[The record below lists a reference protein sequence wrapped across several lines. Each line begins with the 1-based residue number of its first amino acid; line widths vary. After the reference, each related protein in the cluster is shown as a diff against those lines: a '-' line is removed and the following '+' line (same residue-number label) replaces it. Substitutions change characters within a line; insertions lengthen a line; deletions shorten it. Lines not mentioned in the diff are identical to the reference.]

1 MVFPTFKMLIAVKE
15 HSAQVHGKLKEN
27 QQNEV
32 SMAVRTA
39 AAIAHPNI
47 AFIKYWGNKD
57 DLLRLPMNGSIS
69 MNLGTLYTKTV
80 VSFRDELHCDTLK
93 INDKEINGEALTRV
107 AKFLDII
114 RSMSAEPRFAT
125 VESVNNFPI
134 GAGIASSA
142 SAFAALALAGS
153 AAAGMELSEAE
164 CSRLA
169 RRGSGSACRSVPG
182 GYSEWLAGDDDQS
195 SLSISIAA
203 EDYWD
208 LIDLIV
214 VVSESHKKVGSTAGH
229 RMAVTSPYQ
238 QMRVESAPERLLECR
253 NAILQRDFNRLAEV
267 SEKDSTMMHAVMMTQ
282 NPPLFYWEPLSLDII
297 KTIMDWRKDGFP
309 CFATLDAGPNV
320 HIICPASV
328 SAALQQRLDKIPGV
342 KEIIRSNIGGAA
354 VLV

>member
-1 MVFPTFKMLIAVKE
+1 
-15 HSAQVHGKLKEN
+15 
-27 QQNEV
+27 
-32 SMAVRTA
+32 MAVRTA

-69 MNLGTLYTKTV
+69 MNLGTLHTRTV
-80 VSFRDELHCDTLK
+80 VSFRDELHRDTLK

-107 AKFLDII
+107 GQFLDII
-114 RSMSAEPRFAT
+114 RSMSAEPRFAA

-169 RRGSGSACRSVPG
+169 RRGSGSACRSIPAG
-182 GYSEWLAGDDDQS
+182 FSEWIAGDDDQS
-195 SLSISIAA
+195 SYAISIAPR
-203 EDYWD
+203 DYWD

-214 VVSESHKKVGSTAGH
+214 VVSENHKKIGSTAGH
-229 RMAVTSPYQ
+229 SMAITSPYQ
-238 QMRVESAPERLLECR
+238 QTRVATAPERLLECR
-253 NAILQRDFNRLAEV
+253 NAILQRDFNRLAVV

-282 NPPLFYWEPLSLDII
+282 KPPLFYWEPLSLEIV
-297 KTIMDWRKDGFP
+297 KNVMDWRKDGIP

-320 HIICPASV
+320 HMICPASV
-328 SAALQQRLDKIPGV
+328 SIALQQKLEKIPRV
-342 KEIIRSNIGGAA
+342 KEIIRSDIGGAA